1 MVPIRSANQLSALSV
16 PLGLCGFAMTAFV
29 LSWINAHTAGVTVP
43 SIVVGSAYAY
53 GGLIQ
58 LLAGMWEMAAG
69 HTFGATALSS
79 YGGFWISYAIIETG
93 GMGLIAEYDSK
104 AELNHAVGFFLAGWA
119 LFTFMCLLCT
129 FKSNVAFVTLFVF
142 LEITF
147 LLLTMAHFQ
156 LLPDGSPSIGLTKAS
171 GVIGLMTTFLA
182 WWNAMA
188 GILDDSNSFFILPVG
203 HFPWSEQ
210 GRLNKLNEFRNRRY
224 TASEHM
230 A

>member
-1 MVPIRSANQLSALSV
+1 
-16 PLGLCGFAMTAFV
+16 
-29 LSWINAHTAGVTVP
+29 
-43 SIVVGSAYAY
+43 
-53 GGLIQ
+53 
-58 LLAGMWEMAAG
+58 
-69 HTFGATALSS
+69 
-79 YGGFWISYAIIETG
+79 
-93 GMGLIAEYDSK
+93 MGLIKEYHST

-129 FKSNVAFVTLFVF
+129 FKSNVAFVSLFVF

-188 GILDDSNSFFILPVG
+188 GILDDSNSFFILPVNIVLNSLRLQQLTLQTQVG

-210 GRLNKLNEFRNRRY
+210 GKLNKLNELRNRRY
-224 TASEHM
+224 TVSEHM